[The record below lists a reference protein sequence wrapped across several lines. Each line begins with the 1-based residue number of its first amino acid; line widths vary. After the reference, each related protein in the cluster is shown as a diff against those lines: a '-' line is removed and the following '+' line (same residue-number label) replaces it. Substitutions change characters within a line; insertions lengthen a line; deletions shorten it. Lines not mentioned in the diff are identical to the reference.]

1 MSKKRSSFEELSKLP
16 FKESAAAVKL
26 LANNPG
32 RAQAFLDSTHENK
45 GASMFLHNMDMANYG
60 DRMYIVGKEPSKK
73 TGKSV
78 PTEFEDEGSS
88 SPKLSAVQFA
98 THFNR
103 LKEHAKSKK
112 AMIGSWIDDKTPE
125 ATKKGVQIDLS
136 GGYRD
141 RTTAEKK
148 MIDRNEDAIVD
159 ASKGFE
165 NIYHEDVRHK
175 YTETPRPPKDN

>member
-26 LANNPG
+26 L
-32 RAQAFLDSTHENK
+32 
-45 GASMFLHNMDMANYG
+45 
-60 DRMYIVGKEPSKK
+60 
-73 TGKSV
+73 
-78 PTEFEDEGSS
+78 
-88 SPKLSAVQFA
+88 
-98 THFNR
+98 
-103 LKEHAKSKK
+103 AKSKK

-141 RTTAEKK
+141 RATAEKK
-148 MIDRNEDAIVD
+148 MIERNEDAIVD

-175 YTETPRPPKDN
+175 YTETPRPPKEN